1 VVKLPKAALCMGLLG
16 LTLLQMGCSR
26 GESPTELP
34 STEIPPTSDQSDE
47 TPASEASAA
56 QALADFV
63 EVFNAGDEDRLAAF
77 ATQRFSS
84 DLISE
89 KGGLEPIRLVLGRI
103 YAEHGRL
110 ALREVVQESE
120 NSITAWIQSEATGV
134 WFLIT
139 LTLEGEAEQSQ
150 IVRLDM
156 VPDEGPVDAQ
166 GTAAPLTAEEF
177 AALVDTHLD
186 GLEEQGLFSGV
197 VLIAHEGEILLLR
210 AMGPMNE
217 DGDLNN
223 TDTRFALA
231 STSKLFT
238 AAAVVQLADQGLL
251 NLDDPV
257 SMYLPDYP
265 EAMIQGVTVRH
276 LLTHTSG
283 LGSLSYEDI
292 RPLTTIDEMLLAP
305 IEPPVFAPGA
315 DFRYSNAGFVLL
327 GGVIERASGQTFWDY
342 LDEHIFQPA
351 GMESTGAFAPD
362 DLPDNTAYG
371 LVYQRLGVRVSNA
384 SILPARPGPAG
395 DFYTTAEDMLRF
407 ATALQDNTLIGPE
420 FTEEMFTPA
429 VPTGTALYGWTT
441 EYGLGFIISTS
452 GDVVRIGHSG
462 GFPGISSRFAMYPD
476 LGYTVVILSNYDSV
490 GLVLGNW
497 IDSQLH

>member
-1 VVKLPKAALCMGLLG
+1 
-16 LTLLQMGCSR
+16 
-26 GESPTELP
+26 
-34 STEIPPTSDQSDE
+34 
-47 TPASEASAA
+47 
-56 QALADFV
+56 
-63 EVFNAGDEDRLAAF
+63 
-77 ATQRFSS
+77 
-84 DLISE
+84 
-89 KGGLEPIRLVLGRI
+89 
-103 YAEHGRL
+103 
-110 ALREVVQESE
+110 
-120 NSITAWIQSEATGV
+120 
-134 WFLIT
+134 
-139 LTLEGEAEQSQ
+139 
-150 IVRLDM
+150 
-156 VPDEGPVDAQ
+156 
-166 GTAAPLTAEEF
+166 
-177 AALVDTHLD
+177 
-186 GLEEQGLFSGV
+186 
-197 VLIAHEGEILLLR
+197 
-210 AMGPMNE
+210 
-217 DGDLNN
+217 
-223 TDTRFALA
+223 
-231 STSKLFT
+231 
-238 AAAVVQLADQGLL
+238 
-251 NLDDPV
+251 
-257 SMYLPDYP
+257 MYLPDYP